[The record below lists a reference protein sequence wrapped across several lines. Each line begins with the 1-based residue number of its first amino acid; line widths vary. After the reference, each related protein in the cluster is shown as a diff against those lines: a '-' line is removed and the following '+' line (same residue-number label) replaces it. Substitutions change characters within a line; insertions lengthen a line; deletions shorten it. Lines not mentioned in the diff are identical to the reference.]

1 MSVESAGMG
10 IDKVLRKQKEST
22 AHDMCGDDD
31 DDVDIILTRKA
42 GVDHYIGQSAHA
54 AFLGR

>member
-1 MSVESAGMG
+1 MG